1 MYKKVKNIFY
11 IIAFFI
17 FIFLTVIFYFSDQNI
32 KSINKSRAL
41 YPNKLN
47 NDIQNLTLLK
57 NDTTNIIEYRSDI
70 EVYIK
75 KKKNYTFWDLI
86 KNN

>member
-11 IIAFFI
+11 IIAIFI

>member
-1 MYKKVKNIFY
+1 M
-11 IIAFFI
+11 FI
-17 FIFLTVIFYFSDQNI
+17 FIFLTLIFYFSDQNI

-47 NDIQNLTLLK
+47 NDIQNLILLK

>member
-11 IIAFFI
+11 IIAMFI
-17 FIFLTVIFYFSDQNI
+17 FIFLTLIFYFSDQNI

>member
-57 NDTTNIIEYRSDI
+57 NDTTNIIEYRSDV

>member
-11 IIAFFI
+11 IIAIFI

-57 NDTTNIIEYRSDI
+57 NDTTNIIEYRSDV